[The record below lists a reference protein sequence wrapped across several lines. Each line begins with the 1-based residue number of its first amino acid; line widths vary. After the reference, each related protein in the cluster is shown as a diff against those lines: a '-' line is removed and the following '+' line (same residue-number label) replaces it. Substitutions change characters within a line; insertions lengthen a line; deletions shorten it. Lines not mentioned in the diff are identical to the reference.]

1 MSIKELFI
9 THKLASILICATV
22 GVTAVGGAGYG
33 IYAANKN
40 NETTPTTNEVVEAE
54 VSTETEEVP
63 TVQETNKNTED
74 ATTSTSTSE
83 KKEEVKKEETATK
96 SDEKKTEETVKKQD
110 EKKTSDTA
118 KTDTSKKETTTKK
131 QESSSNSQTSSTT
144 SNNKTS
150 TDTKKSET
158 KKDSTASTS
167 NSSTKNNESQKLT
180 YHTEVEHHDA
190 VYETV
195 EWEEYVPP
203 VTHTETRT
211 IEFDNEIYNTETLN
225 INGVEY
231 PPGTYVTGYEHVVA
245 GTYEEPV
252 EDVPGHYE
260 TKTEQRKVK
269 NAYDIYYSVCDQ
281 DGTRT
286 YEKLVYLD

>member
-1 MSIKELFI
+1 MSLKQLFI

-40 NETTPTTNEVVEAE
+40 NETAPTTNEVVEEE

-74 ATTSTSTSE
+74 VTTSTSSE
-83 KKEEVKKEETATK
+83 KKEEVKKEETAVK
-96 SDEKKTEETVKKQD
+96 SDEKKTEETTKKQ
-110 EKKTSDTA
+110 EEEKTSDTA
-118 KTDTSKKETTTKK
+118 KTDTSKKNDTAKK
-131 QESSSNSQTSSTT
+131 QETSSNSQTSSTT
-144 SNNKTS
+144 SSNKTS

-158 KKDSTASTS
+158 KKDTTASAPD
-167 NSSTKNNESQKLT
+167 SSTKNNDSQKYT

-195 EWEEYVPP
+195 EWQEWVPP

-211 IEFDNEIYNTETLN
+211 IEFDREIYNTETLN
-225 INGVEY
+225 INGGEY

-252 EDVPGHYE
+252 EDVPGYYE
-260 TKTEQRKVK
+260 TKTEQQKVK
-269 NAYDIYYSVCDQ
+269 SAYDEYYTVCDQ
-281 DGTRT
+281 TGSRT
-286 YEKLVYLD
+286 LDRIVNLD